1 MRRPFTAL
9 FPTVLASLALSAASL
24 GTAQASPCVQPGDY
38 LKAAAPGV
46 ERQPLQRPYLVG
58 GLAVLA
64 VRTHDAQAWLELAV
78 DSPETARRAL
88 QGQADKAR
96 VESIGSAV
104 LVSCTGLQARAPA
117 ERKPAVAAI
126 W

>member
-9 FPTVLASLALSAASL
+9 LSTLLASIALSAAAL
-24 GTAQASPCVQPGDY
+24 GSAQASPCLQPGDY
-38 LKAAAPGV
+38 LKTAAQGA

-64 VRTHDAQAWLELAV
+64 VRTHDAQSWLELAV
-78 DSPETARRAL
+78 DSTETARRAI
-88 QGQADKAR
+88 GSQADKAR
-96 VESIGSAV
+96 VEAVGGAV
-104 LVSCTGLQARAPA
+104 LVSCNGLQARAPG
-117 ERKPAVAAI
+117 ELKPAVAAL